1 MEKHYDP
8 EVRPAPRKSPD
19 HNPFDDGCGGLRLC
33 QTCRDK
39 VEQEARIAEMQ
50 RRYALMRDP
59 WVPPPPGGEMLSG
72 GVE

>member
-1 MEKHYDP
+1 LTGEAIRFMEKHYDP

-50 RRYALMRDP
+50 RRYALMRGTVGDA
-59 WVPPPPGGEMLSG
+59 
-72 GVE
+72 